1 MTKLQQI
8 GGVAATGGA
17 GFFGW
22 YLKTRKRRLV
32 SGYLL
37 KVDSTYND
45 YSVNR
50 EECRKRLAQM
60 RADAIQLL
68 KKGKFDEPHF
78 ALIEN
83 KITGYL
89 KDLG

>member
-1 MTKLQQI
+1 M
-8 GGVAATGGA
+8 
-17 GFFGW
+17 
-22 YLKTRKRRLV
+22 KTRKRRLV
-32 SGYLL
+32 SGYLI
-37 KVDSTYND
+37 KIDSTYND
-45 YSVNR
+45 YSMNR
-50 EECRKRLAQM
+50 EECKRRLSQT
-60 RADAIQLL
+60 RADAIQQL